1 MTAQISNLDQDWLDP
16 AAPPDQPWKSATDSK
31 MIANM
36 FLIHSLDLISRIS
49 LLLNR
54 PQEHTHFTAEAAAA
68 RAEFHHEY
76 VTPAGHITSDTQA
89 TYAVAIALSIL
100 HPHQL
105 PRAGAR
111 LAHLVRKNAFRIA
124 TGFAGTPF
132 LLESLAAT
140 GHLQVAFA
148 ALLETG
154 CPSWLYPVTMGATT
168 VWERWDSLLPDGR
181 VNPGEM
187 TSFNHYAFGAVAKFL
202 YERVAGLTR
211 LEAGWRRCRVE
222 PAVGAEFTGARA
234 EHVTPRGR
242 VACRWETRRVGEG
255 GEGELEVMELSVEVP
270 YDTTV
275 EVVMPTEKGERRE
288 TVGAGTWEFE
298 TTF

>member
-1 MTAQISNLDQDWLDP
+1 
-16 AAPPDQPWKSATDSK
+16 

-36 FLIHSLDLISRIS
+36 FLIHSLDLITGIS
-49 LLLNR
+49 ALLNR
-54 PQEHTHFTAEAAAA
+54 DPEHAHFAAEAAAA
-68 RAEFHHEY
+68 RAEFHREY
-76 VTPAGHITSDTQA
+76 VTPNGRIASDTQA
-89 TYAVAIALSIL
+89 TYAVAICLSIL

-111 LAHLVRKNAFRIA
+111 LAELVRKNAFRIA

-132 LLESLAAT
+132 LCEALAAT
-140 GHLQVAFA
+140 GHLQVAYA

-168 VWERWDSLLPDGR
+168 VWERWDSLLPDGS

-187 TSFNHYAFGAVAKFL
+187 TSFNHYAFGAVARFL
-202 YERVAGLTR
+202 YERVAGLQR
-211 LEAGWRRCRVE
+211 LEPGWTRCRVE
-222 PAVGAEFTGARA
+222 PAVGAEFTSAEA

-242 VACRWETRRVGEG
+242 VSCRWKTRRVDGEG
-255 GEGELEVMELSVEVP
+255 GLEVMELSVSVP

-275 EVVMPTEKGERRE
+275 EIVMPTEEGERRE
-288 TVGAGTWEFE
+288 TVAAGTWSFQ
-298 TTF
+298 TTFRRGYEWPVLPLKPKS